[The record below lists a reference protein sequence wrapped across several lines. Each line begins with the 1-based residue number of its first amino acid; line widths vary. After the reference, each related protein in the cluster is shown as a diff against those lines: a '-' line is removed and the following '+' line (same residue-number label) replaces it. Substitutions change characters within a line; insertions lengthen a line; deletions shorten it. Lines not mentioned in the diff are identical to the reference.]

1 MTHTDPRAA
10 VDALAAAREPYL
22 IGVRHHSPA
31 LAAVVPALLDASGAD
46 VVCVEL
52 PTDFQP
58 WLEHLAD
65 PETVAPVALAGT
77 GQGGRLAFYP
87 FADFSPEL
95 AAIRWAAAHGA
106 TVLCCDLPL
115 SDRGWTDEAPAPAA
129 TVHPGT
135 AAEAPGTRTS
145 SDAAAHPAHAPAAA
159 GAPGTPGTAGT
170 RTSSDA
176 TTHPDAVPGKTGVP
190 VPGTAPVTR
199 TEAGAAPRRDKAQV
213 SGGTGTPGVGADP
226 SAGAGTSRN
235 AAAHPVTESDT
246 AGVPGTDP
254 VPVPGARTVSGAVSH
269 PDSATAPGAIGV
281 PGTEPARGTRT
292 AAGAASEPG
301 EAGAGSTGSG
311 PAPESASGSGPSSGS
326 EPEVRRGSF
335 ADALTAAGTG
345 RDGDDLWDRAVEVL
359 APGCSPDA
367 VRRAALGVG
376 WALRADTTAV
386 PATDLAREAHMRS
399 VIEGAVA
406 AGHRVAAVIGAFHAP
421 ALPGTAPGSN
431 PADPEPACGAVTALA
446 ANPGSGPGADAGV
459 GAASGTHPDHPLGH
473 RTVPGPRHDR
483 ASASGEHSQAEAAR
497 TADPG
502 SGDPLA
508 EDAARTAG
516 EPSHAGAARTAD
528 PGSGEPPAAGA
539 ARTAD
544 EPSHAGAARGGAD
557 VSAGQAVTSFVPYSF
572 DLLDSRSGYPAGIRD
587 PLWQQAVLEAGGD
600 PARVREAASVALV
613 RLCREL
619 RRAGHTAGTGEAAET
634 LRLACDLAVLRGL
647 PAPGRGEL
655 LEAVTTVLGQ
665 GEPLGRGRA
674 LARALEAVFVGTA
687 RGRITPHAPRS
698 GLGPSVEAE
707 LTDLRL
713 PGPDE
718 PAARE
723 IRLDPLRSALD
734 GRREVLLQRLLVC
747 GASYGEPLTVA
758 ATGDGT
764 ALGTK
769 WRLSWTP
776 SVPAR
781 LDLAGVRGVT
791 AAQAAA
797 GTLNDT
803 ARRAAADGGP
813 TPAQI
818 LAGLAAAARCD
829 LPALVD
835 VRLHEAATV
844 LPQTATLP
852 ELLDAVDLLE
862 ALHRGHLP
870 GTSDASRAASAALT
884 GDLLE
889 AAVRSLPGLAGSDDP
904 ADAAALVALADRA
917 AAHHLGLRTDDA
929 LASLA
934 ASASPLMQGAALAVR
949 VLLDLDAAAG
959 LGGRAAGWIDG
970 AGTADSRR
978 ALTRRL
984 AGLLTAAGPLLQSS
998 PAALTPLLDRVEH
1011 LADQDF
1017 LDRLPALRGGFD
1029 ALSPAARDRLLDTV
1043 TERLGDRLDLT
1054 LDASPALL
1062 ALWAAADAAGLA
1074 ALKALPLPETAP
1086 PGAPAPSG
1094 ARGAP
1099 ATRAA
1104 QASET
1109 PDALRPDTS
1118 EPDGRRLVPADRWR
1132 LLLGRERDRLPA
1144 GARRYAHALDELY
1157 GAGRGE
1163 GAGDLG
1169 GGQGPGQGG
1178 GQDASFPTA
1187 REWSQELEA
1196 LFGADVREEVLA
1208 GAAEAGRTDV
1218 LAQLDP
1224 AAVRPSVELLSSVL
1238 SLAGGLPE
1246 ARLAALRPLVRRL
1259 VDELAKELATRLR
1272 PALSGLATPRP
1283 TRRPGGRLDLDRTLR
1298 ANLAHTRRRADGTV
1312 VVVPERPVF
1321 STRASREA
1329 DWRLILV
1336 VDVSGSMEA
1345 SVIWSALTAAVLGGV
1360 PTLSTHFL
1368 AFSTQVVDLTDRVD
1382 DPLSLLLEVRVGG
1395 GTHIAA
1401 GLAHARSLITVPSR
1415 TLVVV
1420 VSDFEEGAPIGGL
1433 LGEVRALAA
1442 SGAHLLGCAAL
1453 DDAGTP
1459 RYSVP
1464 VARQLVAAGMPVAA
1478 LSPLALARWVGD
1490 RLRGESR

>member
-1 MTHTDPRAA
+1 MTAAPGSDPRTV
-10 VDALAAAREPYL
+10 VDALAASRAPYL
-22 IGVRHHSPA
+22 LGVRHHSPA
-31 LAAVVPALLDASGAD
+31 LAAVVPALLDASGAE

-52 PTDFQP
+52 PADFQP
-58 WLEHLAD
+58 WIEHLAD
-65 PETVAPVALAGT
+65 PETEAPVALAGT
-77 GQGGRLAFYP
+77 GSDGSLAFYP

-95 AAIRWAAAHGA
+95 AAIRWAHRSGA
-106 TVLCCDLPL
+106 TVVCCDLPL
-115 SDRGWTDEAPAPAA
+115 TAPGRTARPGAPAP
-129 TVHPGT
+129 G
-135 AAEAPGTRTS
+135 
-145 SDAAAHPAHAPAAA
+145 PAAGQA
-159 GAPGTPGTAGT
+159 PLPGARP
-170 RTSSDA
+170 
-176 TTHPDAVPGKTGVP
+176 
-190 VPGTAPVTR
+190 
-199 TEAGAAPRRDKAQV
+199 AQ
-213 SGGTGTPGVGADP
+213 GADP
-226 SAGAGTSRN
+226 AG
-235 AAAHPVTESDT
+235 
-246 AGVPGTDP
+246 
-254 VPVPGARTVSGAVSH
+254 
-269 PDSATAPGAIGV
+269 
-281 PGTEPARGTRT
+281 
-292 AAGAASEPG
+292 EPG
-301 EAGAGSTGSG
+301 PG
-311 PAPESASGSGPSSGS
+311 PGPEPRG
-326 EPEVRRGSF
+326 GSF
-335 ADALTAAGTG
+335 ADALSAAGTG
-345 RDGDDLWDRAVEVL
+345 REGDDLWDRAVEVL
-359 APGCSPDA
+359 APGCTPEA

-376 WALRADTTAV
+376 WALRADATAV
-386 PATDLAREAHMRS
+386 PARDLAREAHMRE
-399 VIEGAVA
+399 VIA
-406 AGHRVAAVIGAFHAP
+406 AATAGGHRVAAVIGAFHAP
-421 ALPGTAPGSN
+421 ALASGGPTAAAGATGTAPAGAGDTPKV
-431 PADPEPACGAVTALA
+431 PAARGAHPGGPGEAGPALA
-446 ANPGSGPGADAGV
+446 AGGVSPSGRREGAGSVSAAVVAAPAGGDGESGPGLVAGEGTGLGPV
-459 GAASGTHPDHPLGH
+459 PGAAAGGVSPEPSAGGGTRAGCGGESGPVLAAGKGTGMGPA
-473 RTVPGPRHDR
+473 PGV
-483 ASASGEHSQAEAAR
+483 A
-497 TADPG
+497 PG
-502 SGDPLA
+502 GG
-508 EDAARTAG
+508 G
-516 EPSHAGAARTAD
+516 EPG
-528 PGSGEPPAAGA
+528 GAAGA
-539 ARTAD
+539 GGTPPGVHGPGVVPAIG
-544 EPSHAGAARGGAD
+544 EGAGE
-557 VSAGQAVTSFVPYSF
+557 VVTSFVPYSF

-587 PLWQQAVLEAGGD
+587 PLWQQAVLRAGGD
-600 PARVREAASVALV
+600 PERLREAASVAV
-613 RLCREL
+613 TGVCREL
-619 RRAGHTAGTGEAAET
+619 RRTGHTAGTGEAAET

-674 LARALEAVFVGTA
+674 LARALEAVLVGTA
-687 RGRITPHAPRS
+687 RGRITPRAPRS

-707 LTDLRL
+707 LAELRL
-713 PGPDE
+713 PGPED
-718 PAARE
+718 PASRE
-723 IRLDPLRSALD
+723 VRLDPLRSALD
-734 GRREVLLQRLLVC
+734 ARREVLLQRLLVC
-747 GASYGEPLTVA
+747 GASYGDPVTVSG
-758 ATGDGT
+758 TGDGT

-797 GTLNDT
+797 GTLRDT
-803 ARRAAADGGP
+803 ARRAAAEGGP
-813 TPAQI
+813 TPDRI

-829 LPALVD
+829 LPELVD
-835 VRLHEAATV
+835 VRLHEAAAT

-852 ELLDAVDLLE
+852 ELLDALDLLE
-862 ALHRGHLP
+862 ALRRGHLP
-870 GTSDASRAASAALT
+870 GTSAAARATAATLT

-917 AAHHLGLRTDDA
+917 TARHLGLRTDEA
-929 LASLA
+929 LAELA
-934 ASASPLMQGAALAVR
+934 SSGSPLMQGAALAVR
-949 VLLDLDAAAG
+949 VLLDLDPAAR
-959 LGGRAAGWIDG
+959 LGDRAAGWVDG
-970 AGTADSRR
+970 ATAPDSRR
-978 ALTRRL
+978 ALARRI
-984 AGLLTAAGPLLQSS
+984 GGVLTAAGPLLQSS

-1011 LADQDF
+1011 LTDEEF
-1017 LDRLPALRGGFD
+1017 LHRLPALRGGFD

-1043 TERLGDRLDLT
+1043 AERLGDRVDLA
-1054 LDASPALL
+1054 LDAPPALL

-1074 ALKALPLPETAP
+1074 ALKDLPLPGTQ
-1086 PGAPAPSG
+1086 APAP
-1094 ARGAP
+1094 A
-1099 ATRAA
+1099 
-1104 QASET
+1104 
-1109 PDALRPDTS
+1109 PDAPDTARDTPPR
-1118 EPDGRRLVPADRWR
+1118 EADVPRLAPADRWR

-1163 GAGDLG
+1163 GASDLDG
-1169 GGQGPGQGG
+1169 GPGQGG
-1178 GQDASFPTA
+1178 GQEASFPTA
-1187 REWSQELEA
+1187 REWSEELEA

-1246 ARLAALRPLVRRL
+1246 AHLARLRPLVRRL

-1283 TRRPGGRLDLDRTLR
+1283 TRRPGGRLDLARTLR
-1298 ANLAHTRRRADGTV
+1298 ANLEHTRRRPDGSV

-1490 RLRGESR
+1490 RLRGEPR

>member
-1 MTHTDPRAA
+1 MTHTDPRADPRAA
-10 VDALAAAREPYL
+10 VEALAATREPYL

-31 LAAVVPALLDASGAD
+31 LAAVVPELLDASGAD

-52 PTDFQP
+52 PADFQP

-77 GQGGRLAFYP
+77 GGDGRLAFYP

-95 AAIRWAAAHGA
+95 AAIRWARRSGA

-115 SDRGWTDEAPAPAA
+115 ASPDWTAEPAEPAPDPDPAVKAGPVPGQAVPAGAAPSPAGPDLAWPPGPVPAQPAPADAAPTPAPAPA
-129 TVHPGT
+129 
-135 AAEAPGTRTS
+135 E
-145 SDAAAHPAHAPAAA
+145 
-159 GAPGTPGTAGT
+159 
-170 RTSSDA
+170 
-176 TTHPDAVPGKTGVP
+176 
-190 VPGTAPVTR
+190 
-199 TEAGAAPRRDKAQV
+199 
-213 SGGTGTPGVGADP
+213 SGC
-226 SAGAGTSRN
+226 
-235 AAAHPVTESDT
+235 E
-246 AGVPGTDP
+246 
-254 VPVPGARTVSGAVSH
+254 PGARA
-269 PDSATAPGAIGV
+269 
-281 PGTEPARGTRT
+281 
-292 AAGAASEPG
+292 
-301 EAGAGSTGSG
+301 
-311 PAPESASGSGPSSGS
+311 
-326 EPEVRRGSF
+326 RRGSSF

-359 APGCSPDA
+359 APGCSPEA

-376 WALRADTTAV
+376 WALRADSTP
-386 PATDLAREAHMRS
+386 PARDLARESHMRS
-399 VIEGAVA
+399 VIAGATA

-421 ALPGTAPGSN
+421 ALPGADASAVDEAHARVATGTGPAAPALPAAGTGPAAADGALQAVAAGTGCADVDSSRAGVDAQAGPTA
-431 PADPEPACGAVTALA
+431 AERALL
-446 ANPGSGPGADAGV
+446 GPGAGPAVVGSVPAPRAGAEP
-459 GAASGTHPDHPLGH
+459 GLRAA
-473 RTVPGPRHDR
+473 GPAR
-483 ASASGEHSQAEAAR
+483 AGEAAE
-497 TADPG
+497 G
-502 SGDPLA
+502 
-508 EDAARTAG
+508 
-516 EPSHAGAARTAD
+516 
-528 PGSGEPPAAGA
+528 
-539 ARTAD
+539 
-544 EPSHAGAARGGAD
+544 
-557 VSAGQAVTSFVPYSF
+557 AVTSFVPYSF

-600 PARVREAASVALV
+600 PERVREAASAAVI

-674 LARALEAVFVGTA
+674 LARALEAVLVGTA

-707 LTDLRL
+707 LTELRL

-718 PAARE
+718 PASRE
-723 IRLDPLRSALD
+723 VRLDPLRSALD

-791 AAQAAA
+791 VAQAAA
-797 GTLNDT
+797 GTLRDT

-829 LPALVD
+829 LPELVD
-835 VRLHEAATV
+835 VRLHEAATA

-852 ELLDAVDLLE
+852 ELLDALDLLE

-870 GTSDASRAASAALT
+870 GTSDGSRATAAALT
-884 GDLLE
+884 ADLLE

-917 AAHHLGLRTDDA
+917 AAHHLGLRTDEA
-929 LASLA
+929 LAGLA

-949 VLLDLDAAAG
+949 VLLDLDPAAG
-959 LGGRAAGWIDG
+959 LGDRAAGWIDA

-984 AGLLTAAGPLLQSS
+984 AGLLTAAGPLLGSS
-998 PAALTPLLDRVEH
+998 PAALTPLLARVES

-1043 TERLGDRLDLT
+1043 TERLGDRIDLA

-1074 ALKALPLPETAP
+1074 ALKALPLPAAQ
-1086 PGAPAPSG
+1086 APAP
-1094 ARGAP
+1094 RP
-1099 ATRAA
+1099 DV
-1104 QASET
+1104 
-1109 PDALRPDTS
+1109 PDAPPAGPPEAED
-1118 EPDGRRLVPADRWR
+1118 RRLAPADRWR

-1157 GAGRGE
+1157 GTGRGE
-1163 GAGDLG
+1163 GASDLDS
-1169 GGQGPGQGG
+1169 GQGG
-1178 GQDASFPTA
+1178 GQGGGQEASFPTA

-1246 ARLAALRPLVRRL
+1246 AQLARLRPLVRRL

-1283 TRRPGGRLDLDRTLR
+1283 TRRPGGKLDLARTLR

-1321 STRASREA
+1321 STRANREA

-1368 AFSTQVVDLTDRVD
+1368 AFSTQVVDFTDRVD

-1401 GLAHARSLITVPSR
+1401 GLAHARTLITVPSR

-1442 SGAHLLGCAAL
+1442 SGAHLMGCAAL

>member
-1 MTHTDPRAA
+1 MTPPQTTADARDAAGASADPRTA
-10 VDALAAAREPYL
+10 VEALAASREPYL
-22 IGVRHHSPA
+22 LGVRHHSPA
-31 LAAVVPALLDASGAD
+31 LAALVPELLDASGAD
-46 VVCVEL
+46 AVCVEL
-52 PTDFQP
+52 PVDFQP

-65 PETVAPVALAGT
+65 PETAAPVALAGT
-77 GQGGRLAFYP
+77 GRDGRLAFYP

-95 AAIRWAAAHGA
+95 AAIRWAAARGA
-106 TVLCCDLPL
+106 AVLCCDLPL
-115 SDRGWTDEAPAPAA
+115 S
-129 TVHPGT
+129 
-135 AAEAPGTRTS
+135 AEAWTRV
-145 SDAAAHPAHAPAAA
+145 DAAVPDRA
-159 GAPGTPGTAGT
+159 GAPRD
-170 RTSSDA
+170 RT
-176 TTHPDAVPGKTGVP
+176 
-190 VPGTAPVTR
+190 
-199 TEAGAAPRRDKAQV
+199 
-213 SGGTGTPGVGADP
+213 
-226 SAGAGTSRN
+226 
-235 AAAHPVTESDT
+235 
-246 AGVPGTDP
+246 
-254 VPVPGARTVSGAVSH
+254 
-269 PDSATAPGAIGV
+269 
-281 PGTEPARGTRT
+281 
-292 AAGAASEPG
+292 
-301 EAGAGSTGSG
+301 
-311 PAPESASGSGPSSGS
+311 
-326 EPEVRRGSF
+326 F
-335 ADALTAAGTG
+335 ADALAAAGTG
-345 RDGDDLWDRAVEVL
+345 RDGEDMWDRAVEVL
-359 APGCSPDA
+359 APGCSPEA

-376 WALRADTTAV
+376 WALRSDAATV
-386 PATDLAREAHMRS
+386 PATDLAREAHMRE
-399 VIEGAVA
+399 VIGGALA

-421 ALPGTAPGSN
+421 ALLGVPARAPSPAGEAGTA
-431 PADPEPACGAVTALA
+431 A
-446 ANPGSGPGADAGV
+446 AG
-459 GAASGTHPDHPLGH
+459 
-473 RTVPGPRHDR
+473 
-483 ASASGEHSQAEAAR
+483 
-497 TADPG
+497 
-502 SGDPLA
+502 GD
-508 EDAARTAG
+508 
-516 EPSHAGAARTAD
+516 AGAAPAGHGRGTGQTTGRVT
-528 PGSGEPPAAGA
+528 GSGTGVRSGAAGQ
-539 ARTAD
+539 
-544 EPSHAGAARGGAD
+544 GA
-557 VSAGQAVTSFVPYSF
+557 SQAVTSLVPYSF

-587 PLWQQAVLEAGGD
+587 PLWQQSVLDAGGE
-600 PARVREAASVALV
+600 PRLVWEAASVAV
-613 RLCREL
+613 TRVCREL
-619 RRAGHTAGTGEAAET
+619 RRAGHTAGTGEATET

-655 LEAVTTVLGQ
+655 LEALTTVLGQ

-674 LARALEAVFVGTA
+674 LARALEAVLVGTA

-707 LTDLRL
+707 LTELRL
-713 PGPDE
+713 PGPED
-718 PAARE
+718 PAPRE
-723 IRLDPLRSALD
+723 VRLDPLRSALD
-734 GRREVLLQRLLVC
+734 GRREILLQRLLVC

-758 ATGDGT
+758 TTGDGA

-797 GTLNDT
+797 GTLRDT

-813 TPAQI
+813 TPERI

-829 LPALVD
+829 LPELVD
-835 VRLHEAATV
+835 VRLREAAGV

-852 ELLDAVDLLE
+852 ELLEALDLLE

-870 GTSDASRAASAALT
+870 GTGDTSRATAAALT

-889 AAVRSLPGLAGSDDP
+889 AAVRSLPGLAGSEDP

-917 AAHHLGLRTDDA
+917 AAHHLGLRTDEA
-929 LASLA
+929 LAALA
-934 ASASPLMQGAALAVR
+934 ASASPLIQGAALAVR
-949 VLLDLDAAAG
+949 VLLDLDPAARLGERAG
-959 LGGRAAGWIDG
+959 GWID
-970 AGTADSRR
+970 AAAAPDARR

-984 AGLLTAAGPLLQSS
+984 GGVLTAAGPLLQSS

-1011 LADQDF
+1011 LGDQDF

-1029 ALSPAARDRLLDTV
+1029 TLSPADRDRLLDTV
-1043 TERLGDRLDLT
+1043 GERLGDRVDLA
-1054 LDASPALL
+1054 LDAPPALL

-1074 ALKALPLPETAP
+1074 ALKELPLPGAAVPAQDHGRAEAP
-1086 PGAPAPSG
+1086 DPDPAALGTSG
-1094 ARGAP
+1094 P
-1099 ATRAA
+1099 ARAA
-1104 QASET
+1104 H
-1109 PDALRPDTS
+1109 PGP
-1118 EPDGRRLVPADRWR
+1118 RLAPADRWR

-1163 GAGDLG
+1163 GSTDLDG
-1169 GGQGPGQGG
+1169 GRGGQGG
-1178 GQDASFPTA
+1178 GREHSFPTA

-1196 LFGADVREEVLA
+1196 LFGAEVREEVLG

-1218 LAQLDP
+1218 LSQLDP
-1224 AAVRPSVELLSSVL
+1224 ASVRPSVELLSSVL
-1238 SLAGGLPE
+1238 SLAGGMPE
-1246 ARLAALRPLVRRL
+1246 AQLATLRPLVRRL
-1259 VDELAKELATRLR
+1259 VEELTRELATRMR

-1283 TRRPGGRLDLDRTLR
+1283 TRRPGGRLDLARTLR
-1298 ANLAHTRRRADGTV
+1298 ANLAHTRRRPDGSV

-1321 STRASREA
+1321 STRAGRES

-1368 AFSTQVVDLTDRVD
+1368 AFSTQVLDLTDRVE

-1401 GLAHARSLITVPSR
+1401 GLAHARSLMTVPSR

-1453 DDAGTP
+1453 DDTGTP

-1490 RLRGESR
+1490 RLRGEPR

>member
-1 MTHTDPRAA
+1 MTADPRTAL
-10 VDALAAAREPYL
+10 DALAAARTPYL
-22 IGVRHHSPA
+22 LGVRHHSPA

-52 PTDFQP
+52 PADFQP
-58 WLEHLAD
+58 WVDHLAD
-65 PETVAPVALAGT
+65 PETLSPVALAGT
-77 GQGGRLAFYP
+77 SRDGSLAFYP

-95 AAIRWAAAHGA
+95 AAIRWAASHGA

-115 SDRGWTDEAPAPAA
+115 ASDAWTPGSPAPQ
-129 TVHPGT
+129 P
-135 AAEAPGTRTS
+135 
-145 SDAAAHPAHAPAAA
+145 
-159 GAPGTPGTAGT
+159 
-170 RTSSDA
+170 
-176 TTHPDAVPGKTGVP
+176 AVPGQVPGMVSAP
-190 VPGTAPVTR
+190 VPRG
-199 TEAGAAPRRDKAQV
+199 D
-213 SGGTGTPGVGADP
+213 
-226 SAGAGTSRN
+226 
-235 AAAHPVTESDT
+235 
-246 AGVPGTDP
+246 AGV
-254 VPVPGARTVSGAVSH
+254 
-269 PDSATAPGAIGV
+269 
-281 PGTEPARGTRT
+281 EPAG
-292 AAGAASEPG
+292 
-301 EAGAGSTGSG
+301 
-311 PAPESASGSGPSSGS
+311 
-326 EPEVRRGSF
+326 RGSF
-335 ADALTAAGTG
+335 ADGLAAAGTG
-345 RDGDDLWDRAVEVL
+345 RDGEDMWDRAVEVL
-359 APGCSPDA
+359 APGCSPEA

-376 WALRADTTAV
+376 WALRTDTAAV
-386 PATDLAREAHMRS
+386 PARDLAREAYMRE
-399 VIEGAVA
+399 VIAGAVA

-421 ALPGTAPGSN
+421 ALLTTAP
-431 PADPEPACGAVTALA
+431 PAGPE
-446 ANPGSGPGADAGV
+446 
-459 GAASGTHPDHPLGH
+459 
-473 RTVPGPRHDR
+473 
-483 ASASGEHSQAEAAR
+483 EAALPAAAPATGVR
-497 TADPG
+497 G
-502 SGDPLA
+502 A
-508 EDAARTAG
+508 EDAAELAAQ
-516 EPSHAGAARTAD
+516 AGAERAVLPGAAPRGGAGTGVPGARHGAD
-528 PGSGEPPAAGA
+528 PAAPGGVGGGAVSGVASDGGAGTSVPGAGHAAEPAAQAGAERAVLSGAAPRGGAGTGVPGARHGADPAAPGGVGGGAVPGAVTGSGVLPGAAADGQGDRVGATVVRAPRPGDGADPAAVGDGPAAGA
-539 ARTAD
+539 GVATPRGPDSGLRAAR
-544 EPSHAGAARGGAD
+544 HGAGAGVAGEGA
-557 VSAGQAVTSFVPYSF
+557 AGVVTSLVPYSF

-600 PARVREAASVALV
+600 PAQVREAASRAVT

-687 RGRITPHAPRS
+687 RGRVTPHAPRS
-698 GLGPSVEAE
+698 GLGPAVEAE
-707 LTDLRL
+707 LAELRL
-713 PGPDE
+713 PGPDD
-718 PAARE
+718 PAPRE
-723 IRLDPLRSALD
+723 LRLDPLRSALD
-734 GRREVLLQRLLVC
+734 ARREVLLQRLLVC
-747 GASYGEPLTVA
+747 GASYGEPAPVA

-769 WRLSWTP
+769 WRLAWTP

-797 GTLNDT
+797 GTLRDT

-818 LAGLAAAARCD
+818 LAGLGAAARCD
-829 LPALVD
+829 LPGLVD
-835 VRLHEAATV
+835 VRLHEAATA

-852 ELLDAVDLLE
+852 ELLDALDLLD

-870 GTSDASRAASAALT
+870 GTSAASRATASALT
-884 GDLLE
+884 ADLLE
-889 AAVRSLPGLAGSDDP
+889 AAVRALPGLAGSEDP

-929 LASLA
+929 LAALA
-934 ASASPLMQGAALAVR
+934 ATGSPLMQGAASAVR
-949 VLLDLDAAAG
+949 VVLDLDPAPE
-959 LGGRAAGWIDG
+959 LGARAAGWIDG
-970 AGTADSRR
+970 AATPDTRR

-984 AGLLTAAGPLLQSS
+984 GGLLTAAGPLLQAS

-1011 LADQDF
+1011 LDDRLF

-1029 ALSPAARDRLLDTV
+1029 ALSPAARDRLLHTV
-1043 TERLGDRLDLT
+1043 AERLGDRIDLT
-1054 LDASPALL
+1054 LDAPPALL

-1074 ALKALPLPETAP
+1074 AVEALPLPRTEPAKAPEPAPVAP
-1086 PGAPAPSG
+1086 P
-1094 ARGAP
+1094 
-1099 ATRAA
+1099 
-1104 QASET
+1104 
-1109 PDALRPDTS
+1109 LRPTPS
-1118 EPDGRRLVPADRWR
+1118 PHTRLAPADRWR

-1163 GAGDLG
+1163 GASEPGAGAGRG
-1169 GGQGPGQGG
+1169 GGQE
-1178 GQDASFPTA
+1178 ASYPTA
-1187 REWSQELEA
+1187 REWSEELES

-1218 LAQLDP
+1218 LTQLDP
-1224 AAVRPSVELLSSVL
+1224 ATVRPSVELLSSVL
-1238 SLAGGLPE
+1238 SLAGGMPE
-1246 ARLAALRPLVRRL
+1246 AQLARLRPLVRRL
-1259 VDELAKELATRLR
+1259 VDELARELATRLR

-1283 TRRPGGRLDLDRTLR
+1283 TRRPGGTLDLARTLR
-1298 ANLAHTRRRADGTV
+1298 ANLAHTRRLDDGSV

-1321 STRASREA
+1321 STRASRQA

-1345 SVIWSALTAAVLGGV
+1345 SVVWSALTAAVLGGV

-1490 RLRGESR
+1490 RLRGEAS

>member
-1 MTHTDPRAA
+1 MTAHPKAA
-10 VDALAAAREPYL
+10 LDALAASRTPYL
-22 IGVRHHSPA
+22 LGVRHHSPA

-52 PTDFQP
+52 PADFQP
-58 WLEHLAD
+58 WLAHLAD
-65 PETVAPVALAGT
+65 PETVSPIALAGT
-77 GQGGRLAFYP
+77 SGDGRLAFYP

-95 AAIRWAAAHGA
+95 AAVRWAASSGA

-115 SDRGWTDEAPAPAA
+115 GAAAWTPRDPAPPVPARGVPAPA
-129 TVHPGT
+129 T
-135 AAEAPGTRTS
+135 
-145 SDAAAHPAHAPAAA
+145 PA
-159 GAPGTPGTAGT
+159 
-170 RTSSDA
+170 
-176 TTHPDAVPGKTGVP
+176 P
-190 VPGTAPVTR
+190 VPGPDP
-199 TEAGAAPRRDKAQV
+199 E
-213 SGGTGTPGVGADP
+213 P
-226 SAGAGTSRN
+226 SA
-235 AAAHPVTESDT
+235 
-246 AGVPGTDP
+246 
-254 VPVPGARTVSGAVSH
+254 
-269 PDSATAPGAIGV
+269 
-281 PGTEPARGTRT
+281 
-292 AAGAASEPG
+292 
-301 EAGAGSTGSG
+301 TGSRR
-311 PAPESASGSGPSSGS
+311 AS
-326 EPEVRRGSF
+326 RF
-335 ADALTAAGTG
+335 ADGLAAAGTG
-345 RDGDDLWDRAVEVL
+345 RDGEDMWDRAVEVL
-359 APGCSPDA
+359 APGCAPEA

-376 WALRADTTAV
+376 WALRADTAAV
-386 PATDLAREAHMRS
+386 EPTDLAREAHMRE
-399 VIEGAVA
+399 VIEGALA

-421 ALPGTAPGSN
+421 ALLPPDPLPQARTEDGTRGTSCDVPAIRAPEPGTDTAVGQ
-431 PADPEPACGAVTALA
+431 EPAAEAGAGASSGTGRASA
-446 ANPGSGPGADAGV
+446 ASSSRGAGTSMDAAGARAAGPGAGPASGPRPAAGAEGIPPGGSEP
-459 GAASGTHPDHPLGH
+459 GAASEGVAARARNGSASGPAPARALDGSGDLADGH
-473 RTVPGPRHDR
+473 VPGPP
-483 ASASGEHSQAEAAR
+483 SG
-497 TADPG
+497 
-502 SGDPLA
+502 
-508 EDAARTAG
+508 
-516 EPSHAGAARTAD
+516 
-528 PGSGEPPAAGA
+528 GEPPAGSGAAGGTRDSGHATAAGA
-539 ARTAD
+539 PAET
-544 EPSHAGAARGGAD
+544 
-557 VSAGQAVTSFVPYSF
+557 VTSLVAYSF

-600 PARVREAASVALV
+600 PGLVREAASAAVV

-647 PAPGRGEL
+647 PAPGRGEV

-674 LARALEAVFVGTA
+674 LARALETVLVGTA
-687 RGRITPHAPRS
+687 RGRVTPHAPRS
-698 GLGPSVEAE
+698 GLGPAVEAE
-707 LTDLRL
+707 LAELRL
-713 PGPDE
+713 PGPDD
-718 PAARE
+718 PAPRE
-723 IRLDPLRSALD
+723 LRLDPLRSPLD
-734 GRREVLLQRLLVC
+734 ARREVLLQRLLVC
-747 GASYGEPLTVA
+747 GASYGEPAPVA

-791 AAQAAA
+791 AEQAAA
-797 GTLNDT
+797 GTLRDT

-818 LAGLAAAARCD
+818 LAGLGAAARCD

-835 VRLHEAATV
+835 VRLHEAATA

-852 ELLDAVDLLE
+852 ELLDALDLLE

-870 GTSDASRAASAALT
+870 GTSAGFRATASALT
-884 GDLLE
+884 ADLLE
-889 AAVRSLPGLAGSDDP
+889 AAVRALPGLAGSEDP

-917 AAHHLGLRTDDA
+917 AAHHLGLRTDEA
-929 LASLA
+929 LAALA
-934 ASASPLMQGAALAVR
+934 ATASPLMQGAALAVR
-949 VLLDLDAAAG
+949 VLLDLDPAAL
-959 LGGRAAGWIDG
+959 LGSRAAGWIDG
-970 AGTADSRR
+970 AAGPDSRR

-984 AGLLTAAGPLLQSS
+984 GGLLTAAGPLLQAS

-1011 LADQDF
+1011 LDDDLF

-1043 TERLGDRLDLT
+1043 TERLGDRIDLG
-1054 LDASPALL
+1054 LDAPPALL
-1062 ALWAAADAAGLA
+1062 ALWAAADAAGLDA
-1074 ALKALPLPETAP
+1074 VRALPQAPGAEPAATPQAPETPQGAHDAAARP
-1086 PGAPAPSG
+1086 PQRPA
-1094 ARGAP
+1094 
-1099 ATRAA
+1099 
-1104 QASET
+1104 
-1109 PDALRPDTS
+1109 
-1118 EPDGRRLVPADRWR
+1118 RLAPADRWR

-1144 GARRYAHALDELY
+1144 DARRYAHALDELY

-1163 GAGDLG
+1163 GADGPGGAGRG
-1169 GGQGPGQGG
+1169 GGQE
-1178 GQDASFPTA
+1178 ASFPTA
-1187 REWSQELEA
+1187 REWSEELES

-1224 AAVRPSVELLSSVL
+1224 ASVRPSVELLSSVL
-1238 SLAGGLPE
+1238 SLAGGMPE
-1246 ARLAALRPLVRRL
+1246 AQLARLRPLVRRL
-1259 VDELAKELATRLR
+1259 VDELARELATRLR

-1283 TRRPGGRLDLDRTLR
+1283 TRRPGGTLDLARTLR
-1298 ANLAHTRRRADGTV
+1298 ANLAHTTRREDGSV

-1345 SVIWSALTAAVLGGV
+1345 SVVWSALTAAVLGGV

-1453 DDAGTP
+1453 DDAGSP

-1490 RLRGESR
+1490 RLRGEAS

>member
-1 MTHTDPRAA
+1 MTSDPRAV
-10 VDALAAAREPYL
+10 VDALAASRTPYL
-22 IGVRHHSPA
+22 LGVRHHSPA
-31 LAAVVPALLDASGAD
+31 LAAVVPELLDASGAD

-52 PTDFQP
+52 PADFQP
-58 WLEHLAD
+58 WLKHLAD

-77 GQGGRLAFYP
+77 GGDGRLAFYP

-95 AAIRWAAAHGA
+95 AAIRWARRTGA

-115 SDRGWTDEAPAPAA
+115 TSPGWTAEPAVTSPDRTPAP
-129 TVHPGT
+129 
-135 AAEAPGTRTS
+135 
-145 SDAAAHPAHAPAAA
+145 
-159 GAPGTPGTAGT
+159 
-170 RTSSDA
+170 
-176 TTHPDAVPGKTGVP
+176 
-190 VPGTAPVTR
+190 
-199 TEAGAAPRRDKAQV
+199 
-213 SGGTGTPGVGADP
+213 GGDG
-226 SAGAGTSRN
+226 
-235 AAAHPVTESDT
+235 
-246 AGVPGTDP
+246 
-254 VPVPGARTVSGAVSH
+254 
-269 PDSATAPGAIGV
+269 
-281 PGTEPARGTRT
+281 
-292 AAGAASEPG
+292 
-301 EAGAGSTGSG
+301 GSG
-311 PAPESASGSGPSSGS
+311 SAPESQSDLGPDARA
-326 EPEVRRGSF
+326 PRAGSF

-359 APGCSPDA
+359 APGCSAEA

-376 WALRADTTAV
+376 WALRADSTP
-386 PATDLAREAHMRS
+386 PARDLARESHMRS
-399 VIEGAVA
+399 VIAGATA

-421 ALPGTAPGSN
+421 ALLDADAVAGPAGGGT
-431 PADPEPACGAVTALA
+431 GAVAR
-446 ANPGSGPGADAGV
+446 GS
-459 GAASGTHPDHPLGH
+459 
-473 RTVPGPRHDR
+473 VPGPR
-483 ASASGEHSQAEAAR
+483 AA
-497 TADPG
+497 ADPG
-502 SGDPLA
+502 PG
-508 EDAARTAG
+508 
-516 EPSHAGAARTAD
+516 AGAE
-528 PGSGEPPAAGA
+528 G
-539 ARTAD
+539 
-544 EPSHAGAARGGAD
+544 
-557 VSAGQAVTSFVPYSF
+557 AVTSFVPYSF

-600 PARVREAASVALV
+600 PGRVREAASVAV
-613 RLCREL
+613 TRLCREL

-647 PAPGRGEL
+647 PAPGRGEI

-707 LTDLRL
+707 LTELRL

-718 PAARE
+718 PASRE
-723 IRLDPLRSALD
+723 VRLDPLRSALD

-747 GASYGEPLTVA
+747 GASYGEQLTVA

-797 GTLNDT
+797 GTLRDT
-803 ARRAAADGGP
+803 ARRAAAEGGP
-813 TPAQI
+813 TPAQV

-829 LPALVD
+829 LPELVD
-835 VRLHEAATV
+835 VRLHEAATA

-852 ELLDAVDLLE
+852 ELLDALDLLE

-870 GTSDASRAASAALT
+870 GTSDGSRATAADLT
-884 GDLLE
+884 ADLLE

-917 AAHHLGLRTDDA
+917 AARHLGLRTDDA
-929 LASLA
+929 LAELA

-949 VLLDLDAAAG
+949 VLLDLDPADG
-959 LGGRAAGWIDG
+959 LGGRAAGWIDA
-970 AGTADSRR
+970 AGSPDSRR

-998 PAALTPLLDRVEH
+998 PAALTPLLDRVER

-1043 TERLGDRLDLT
+1043 TERLGDRLDLA
-1054 LDASPALL
+1054 LDAPPALL

-1074 ALKALPLPETAP
+1074 ALKALPLPAT
-1086 PGAPAPSG
+1086 GTDAPAP
-1094 ARGAP
+1094 AP
-1099 ATRAA
+1099 DV
-1104 QASET
+1104 
-1109 PDALRPDTS
+1109 PDAPPVPAP
-1118 EPDGRRLVPADRWR
+1118 EAGEHRLAPADRWR

-1163 GAGDLG
+1163 GTSDLDS
-1169 GGQGPGQGG
+1169 GQGG
-1178 GQDASFPTA
+1178 GQEASFPTA
-1187 REWSQELEA
+1187 REWSQELES

-1208 GAAEAGRTDV
+1208 DAADAGRTDV

-1246 ARLAALRPLVRRL
+1246 AQLARLRPLVKRL

-1283 TRRPGGRLDLDRTLR
+1283 TRRPGGRLDLARTLR
-1298 ANLAHTRRRADGTV
+1298 ANLAHTRRRDDGTV

-1368 AFSTQVVDLTDRVD
+1368 AFSTQVVDFTDRVE

-1401 GLAHARSLITVPSR
+1401 GLAHARTLITVPSR

-1442 SGAHLLGCAAL
+1442 SGAHLMGCAAL

>member
-10 VDALAAAREPYL
+10 VEALAAAREPYL

-52 PTDFQP
+52 PAEFQS

-77 GQGGRLAFYP
+77 GEDGRLAFYP

-95 AAIRWAAAHGA
+95 AAIRWARTAGAA
-106 TVLCCDLPL
+106 VICCDLPL
-115 SDRGWTDEAPAPAA
+115 ADRGWTEPAA
-129 TVHPGT
+129 PPPG
-135 AAEAPGTRTS
+135 PV
-145 SDAAAHPAHAPAAA
+145 PAAA
-159 GAPGTPGTAGT
+159 
-170 RTSSDA
+170 
-176 TTHPDAVPGKTGVP
+176 
-190 VPGTAPVTR
+190 
-199 TEAGAAPRRDKAQV
+199 
-213 SGGTGTPGVGADP
+213 
-226 SAGAGTSRN
+226 
-235 AAAHPVTESDT
+235 
-246 AGVPGTDP
+246 
-254 VPVPGARTVSGAVSH
+254 
-269 PDSATAPGAIGV
+269 
-281 PGTEPARGTRT
+281 
-292 AAGAASEPG
+292 
-301 EAGAGSTGSG
+301 SG
-311 PAPESASGSGPSSGS
+311 PAPGGATASARAAVSADGRVPPPGPASASATVPGSVLVSLSGPAPGLATHPAPARAADSASASASGTDSVSGKGSGHGRGQALDSGS
-326 EPEVRRGSF
+326 RPAPGRESATGTGTDSVSDAGSSPAMDEAPTGATDPARDRYALSDQGSGQATAPDRCTAPAGGSF

-359 APGCSPDA
+359 APGCSPEA

-376 WALRADTTAV
+376 WALRADTSAV

-399 VIEGAVA
+399 VIAGAVA

-421 ALPGTAPGSN
+421 VLPATAAGGSPAEHGSGSAPVGGSDAGSGSGDAVGFDLGCGSGHASDVHSGHRPGSPHGSGTGTGSGSDAGSGSDHGSDFGFGTGDSQASDVGSGHASGPGTGS
-431 PADPEPACGAVTALA
+431 ATGAGTGTGSDAGSGSAHGSGSGSGSGSDAVTALGP
-446 ANPGSGPGADAGV
+446 NPA
-459 GAASGTHPDHPLGH
+459 
-473 RTVPGPRHDR
+473 VPGPRHGR
-483 ASASGEHSQAEAAR
+483 TTACGAPAA
-497 TADPG
+497 
-502 SGDPLA
+502 
-508 EDAARTAG
+508 DAA
-516 EPSHAGAARTAD
+516 P
-528 PGSGEPPAAGA
+528 
-539 ARTAD
+539 
-544 EPSHAGAARGGAD
+544 
-557 VSAGQAVTSFVPYSF
+557 AVTSFVPYSF

-587 PLWQQAVLEAGGD
+587 PRWQQAVLEAGGD
-600 PARVREAASVALV
+600 PDRVREAASVAV
-613 RLCREL
+613 TALCREL

-634 LRLACDLAVLRGL
+634 LRLACDLATLRAL

-674 LARALEAVFVGTA
+674 LARALEAVLVGTA

-707 LTDLRL
+707 LAALRL
-713 PGPDE
+713 PSPED
-718 PAARE
+718 PAPRE

-797 GTLNDT
+797 GTLRDT

-829 LPALVD
+829 LPELVD
-835 VRLHEAATV
+835 VRLHEAATA

-852 ELLDAVDLLE
+852 ELLDALDLLE

-870 GTSDASRAASAALT
+870 GTSAAARAAAADLA

-889 AAVRSLPGLAGSDDP
+889 AAVRCLPGLAGSEDP

-929 LASLA
+929 LADLA
-934 ASASPLMQGAALAVR
+934 ATASPMMQGAALAVR
-949 VLLDLDAAAG
+949 VLLDLDPAAE
-959 LGGRAAGWIDG
+959 LGGRAAGWIDS

-984 AGLLTAAGPLLQSS
+984 GGLLTAAGPLLQSS

-1043 TERLGDRLDLT
+1043 TERLGDRIDLV

-1074 ALKALPLPETAP
+1074 ALKALPLPGTDTSTPAP
-1086 PGAPAPSG
+1086 AVEAPEAPPAPS
-1094 ARGAP
+1094 P
-1099 ATRAA
+1099 RA
-1104 QASET
+1104 
-1109 PDALRPDTS
+1109 
-1118 EPDGRRLVPADRWR
+1118 DGPRLAPADRWR

-1163 GAGDLG
+1163 GASDLDPG
-1169 GGQGPGQGG
+1169 HGRGQGG
-1178 GQDASFPTA
+1178 GQEASFPTA

-1218 LAQLDP
+1218 LTQLDP

-1246 ARLAALRPLVRRL
+1246 AQLARLRPLVRRL

-1283 TRRPGGRLDLDRTLR
+1283 TRRPGGKLDLARTLR
-1298 ANLAHTRRRADGTV
+1298 ANLAHTRRRADGSV

-1368 AFSTQVVDLTDRVD
+1368 AFSTQVVDLTDRVE

-1453 DDAGTP
+1453 DDEGTP

>member
-31 LAAVVPALLDASGAD
+31 LAGVVPDLLDASGAD

-52 PTDFQP
+52 PADFQP

-77 GQGGRLAFYP
+77 GEDGRLAFYP

-95 AAIRWAAAHGA
+95 AAVRWARRSGAA
-106 TVLCCDLPL
+106 VLCCDLPL
-115 SDRGWTDEAPAPAA
+115 SDPGWTPRPALPHPSPPTDEPTTPPDAPAA
-129 TVHPGT
+129 GTPTASGQAPAVSAGT
-135 AAEAPGTRTS
+135 APVRNAI
-145 SDAAAHPAHAPAAA
+145 
-159 GAPGTPGTAGT
+159 GAPGTAPGPGPT
-170 RTSSDA
+170 R
-176 TTHPDAVPGKTGVP
+176 
-190 VPGTAPVTR
+190 
-199 TEAGAAPRRDKAQV
+199 GAF
-213 SGGTGTPGVGADP
+213 ADP
-226 SAGAGTSRN
+226 SAETGPGPDART
-235 AAAHPVTESDT
+235 
-246 AGVPGTDP
+246 GTDP
-254 VPVPGARTVSGAVSH
+254 R
-269 PDSATAPGAIGV
+269 
-281 PGTEPARGTRT
+281 R
-292 AAGAASEPG
+292 AGG
-301 EAGAGSTGSG
+301 
-311 PAPESASGSGPSSGS
+311 
-326 EPEVRRGSF
+326 F
-335 ADALTAAGTG
+335 ADALTEAGTG
-345 RDGDDLWDRAVEVL
+345 RDGDDMWDRAVEVL
-359 APGCSPDA
+359 APGCSPEA

-376 WALRADTTAV
+376 WALREDGPV
-386 PATDLAREAHMRS
+386 PDRDLARESHMRA
-399 VIEGAVA
+399 VIAGAA
-406 AGHRVAAVIGAFHAP
+406 ADGHRVAAVIGSFHAP
-421 ALPGTAPGSN
+421 ALLDPEGDPTEAGSSTGAQAAPAPGTEGTDRPGSA
-431 PADPEPACGAVTALA
+431 PTGSVGPVGKDARR
-446 ANPGSGPGADAGV
+446 GSGAGGDA
-459 GAASGTHPDHPLGH
+459 
-473 RTVPGPRHDR
+473 
-483 ASASGEHSQAEAAR
+483 
-497 TADPG
+497 
-502 SGDPLA
+502 
-508 EDAARTAG
+508 
-516 EPSHAGAARTAD
+516 
-528 PGSGEPPAAGA
+528 
-539 ARTAD
+539 
-544 EPSHAGAARGGAD
+544 
-557 VSAGQAVTSFVPYSF
+557 AVTSFVPYSF

-600 PARVREAASVALV
+600 PERLREAASVAV
-613 RLCREL
+613 TGICREL

-655 LEAVTTVLGQ
+655 LEAVATVLGQ

-674 LARALEAVFVGTA
+674 LAHALEAVLVGTA
-687 RGRITPHAPRS
+687 RGRTTPHAPRS

-707 LTDLRL
+707 LAELRL
-713 PGPDE
+713 PCPED
-718 PAARE
+718 PAPRE

-781 LDLAGVRGVT
+781 LDLTGVRGVT

-797 GTLNDT
+797 GTLAET

-813 TPAQI
+813 TPARI

-829 LPALVD
+829 LPELVD
-835 VRLHEAATV
+835 VRLHEAATA
-844 LPQTATLP
+844 LPRTATLP
-852 ELLDAVDLLE
+852 ELLDALDLLE

-870 GTSDASRAASAALT
+870 GTSAGSRAACAALT
-884 GDLLE
+884 DDLLE

-904 ADAAALVALADRA
+904 ADAGALVALADRA

-929 LASLA
+929 LAALA
-934 ASASPLMQGAALAVR
+934 ATASPLMQGAALAVR
-949 VLLDLDAAAG
+949 VLLDLDPADA
-959 LGGRAAGWIDG
+959 LGDRAAGWIDG

-998 PAALTPLLDRVEH
+998 PAAVTPLLDRVDH

-1029 ALSPAARDRLLDTV
+1029 ALAPAARDRLLDTV
-1043 TERLGDRLDLT
+1043 TERLGDRIDLA
-1054 LDASPALL
+1054 LDAPPALL

-1074 ALKALPLPETAP
+1074 ALKALPLPRPQEPAEDPGPAGDPAPDAPDAP
-1086 PGAPAPSG
+1086 PAPT
-1094 ARGAP
+1094 ARPEAH
-1099 ATRAA
+1099 
-1104 QASET
+1104 
-1109 PDALRPDTS
+1109 
-1118 EPDGRRLVPADRWR
+1118 RLAPADRWR

-1157 GAGRGE
+1157 GSGHGE

-1169 GGQGPGQGG
+1169 TGQGPGRGG
-1178 GQDASFPTA
+1178 GQEASFPTA

-1246 ARLAALRPLVRRL
+1246 AQLARLRPLVKRL
-1259 VDELAKELATRLR
+1259 VDELSKELATKLR
-1272 PALSGLATPRP
+1272 PSLSGLTTPRP
-1283 TRRPGGRLDLDRTLR
+1283 TRRPGGALDLARTLR
-1298 ANLAHTRRRADGTV
+1298 ANLAHARRRPDGTV

-1329 DWRLILV
+1329 DWRLVLV

-1453 DDAGTP
+1453 DDTGTP

>member
-1 MTHTDPRAA
+1 MTADPRTAL
-10 VDALAAAREPYL
+10 DALGSSRTPYL
-22 IGVRHHSPA
+22 LGVRHHSPA

-52 PTDFQP
+52 PADFQP
-58 WLEHLAD
+58 WLAHLAD
-65 PETVAPVALAGT
+65 PETLSPIALAGT
-77 GQGGRLAFYP
+77 SRDGRLAFYP

-95 AAIRWAAAHGA
+95 AAIRWAGARGA

-115 SDRGWTDEAPAPAA
+115 SADPAPPPPSAGPLPSPAPTPGSPAAVVPGPAVPGPAPSPGAPAAVVPDPTVPGPAPTLGAPGRAVPGDAPLPGVPEAAAQGSVVPAPAPLPHAA
-129 TVHPGT
+129 
-135 AAEAPGTRTS
+135 
-145 SDAAAHPAHAPAAA
+145 DL
-159 GAPGTPGTAGT
+159 TPG
-170 RTSSDA
+170 
-176 TTHPDAVPGKTGVP
+176 
-190 VPGTAPVTR
+190 
-199 TEAGAAPRRDKAQV
+199 
-213 SGGTGTPGVGADP
+213 
-226 SAGAGTSRN
+226 SA
-235 AAAHPVTESDT
+235 
-246 AGVPGTDP
+246 
-254 VPVPGARTVSGAVSH
+254 
-269 PDSATAPGAIGV
+269 
-281 PGTEPARGTRT
+281 
-292 AAGAASEPG
+292 
-301 EAGAGSTGSG
+301 SG
-311 PAPESASGSGPSSGS
+311 PAPVSGSAFGPVS
-326 EPEVRRGSF
+326 VRGTSF
-335 ADALTAAGTG
+335 ADGLAAAGTG
-345 RDGDDLWDRAVEVL
+345 RDGEDMWDRAVEVL
-359 APGCSPDA
+359 APGCSPEA
-367 VRRAALGVG
+367 VRRAALGFG
-376 WALRADTTAV
+376 WALRADTAAV
-386 PATDLAREAHMRS
+386 PARDLARESHMRE
-399 VIEGAVA
+399 VIAGALA

-421 ALPGTAPGSN
+421 ALLGTATAPGGA
-431 PADPEPACGAVTALA
+431 PAHTVRAPQTAAEESTPSGTVPGARLAPDGAPPATGLHHGSTDAVTAHA
-446 ANPGSGPGADAGV
+446 VKGGNSGSGPTGQDAPAGAATARTGAGHALGPGHGVDPVAGADEDAGGRRGPGGNSGSGSGSGMRAPADDATGRTGAGQALGAGGAAGSGSAGAGASV
-459 GAASGTHPDHPLGH
+459 GAASARAGRDVAEV
-473 RTVPGPRHDR
+473 RT
-483 ASASGEHSQAEAAR
+483 S
-497 TADPG
+497 
-502 SGDPLA
+502 L
-508 EDAARTAG
+508 
-516 EPSHAGAARTAD
+516 
-528 PGSGEPPAAGA
+528 
-539 ARTAD
+539 
-544 EPSHAGAARGGAD
+544 
-557 VSAGQAVTSFVPYSF
+557 VPYSF

-600 PARVREAASVALV
+600 PESVREAASHAVT

-687 RGRITPHAPRS
+687 RGRVTPHAPRS
-698 GLGPSVEAE
+698 GLGPAVEAE
-707 LTDLRL
+707 LADLRL
-713 PGPDE
+713 PGPDD
-718 PAARE
+718 PASRE
-723 IRLDPLRSALD
+723 LRLDPLRSALD
-734 GRREVLLQRLLVC
+734 ARREVLLQRLLVC
-747 GASYGEPLTVA
+747 GAGYGEPAPVA

-781 LDLAGVRGVT
+781 LDLAGCRGVT

-797 GTLNDT
+797 GTLRDT

-818 LAGLAAAARCD
+818 LAGLDAAARCD

-835 VRLHEAATV
+835 VRLHEAATA

-852 ELLDAVDLLE
+852 ELLDALDLLE

-870 GTSDASRAASAALT
+870 GTSAESRATAAALT
-884 GDLLE
+884 ADLLE
-889 AAVRSLPGLAGSDDP
+889 AAVRSLPGLAGSEDP

-929 LASLA
+929 LAALA

-949 VLLDLDAAAG
+949 VLLDLDPAAE
-959 LGGRAAGWIDG
+959 LGARAAGWIDG
-970 AGTADSRR
+970 AAGPDGRR

-984 AGLLTAAGPLLQSS
+984 GGLLTAAGPLLQAS

-1011 LADQDF
+1011 LDDRLF

-1029 ALSPAARDRLLDTV
+1029 TLSPAARDRLLHTV
-1043 TERLGDRLDLT
+1043 AERLGDRIDLT
-1054 LDASPALL
+1054 LDAPPALL

-1074 ALKALPLPETAP
+1074 AVESLPWPRAQAPEVADVTEA
-1086 PGAPAPSG
+1086 PGAEHEPAEPPRRPTPS
-1094 ARGAP
+1094 
-1099 ATRAA
+1099 
-1104 QASET
+1104 
-1109 PDALRPDTS
+1109 PDA
-1118 EPDGRRLVPADRWR
+1118 RLAPADRWR

-1163 GAGDLG
+1163 GASENGGGAGTG
-1169 GGQGPGQGG
+1169 GGQE
-1178 GQDASFPTA
+1178 ASFPTA
-1187 REWSQELEA
+1187 REWSEELES

-1218 LAQLDP
+1218 LTQLDP
-1224 AAVRPSVELLSSVL
+1224 ATVRPSVELLSSVL
-1238 SLAGGLPE
+1238 SLAGGMPE
-1246 ARLAALRPLVRRL
+1246 AQLARLRPLVRRL
-1259 VDELAKELATRLR
+1259 VDELARELATRLR

-1283 TRRPGGRLDLDRTLR
+1283 TRRPGGTLDLARTLR
-1298 ANLAHTRRRADGTV
+1298 ANLAHTRRRDDGSV

-1321 STRASREA
+1321 STRVSREA

-1345 SVIWSALTAAVLGGV
+1345 SVVWSALTAAVLGGV

-1490 RLRGESR
+1490 RLRGEAS